1 MMLPAPQLV
10 GELIF
15 GKKAVFLGKQTVFE
29 ARLASAFLEV
39 AKENLNLNGV
49 NHD

>member
-15 GKKAVFLGKQTVFE
+15 GKKAIFLGNKP
-29 ARLASAFLEV
+29 FLKFGWLSFFLKSPE
-39 AKENLNLNGV
+39 KSKFRWSEP
-49 NHD
+49 